1 MIISG
6 WGIFLIFGANQ
17 GLVQALAPYPPF
29 GLVTNTV
36 LIIGGFLMLL
46 GIYNSALLVSV
57 NDNYANLY
65 TNISQSQVVRSNRTS

>member
-17 GLVQALAPYPPF
+17 GLVQTLAPYPPF

-46 GIYNSALLVSV
+46 GIYNSAILV
-57 NDNYANLY
+57 YLIIICANLY
-65 TNISQSQVVRSNRTS
+65 TNISQSQSC

>member
-17 GLVQALAPYPPF
+17 GLVQTLAPYPTF

-57 NDNYANLY
+57 NDNCPNLY
-65 TNISQSQVVRSNRTS
+65 TNISQSQSC